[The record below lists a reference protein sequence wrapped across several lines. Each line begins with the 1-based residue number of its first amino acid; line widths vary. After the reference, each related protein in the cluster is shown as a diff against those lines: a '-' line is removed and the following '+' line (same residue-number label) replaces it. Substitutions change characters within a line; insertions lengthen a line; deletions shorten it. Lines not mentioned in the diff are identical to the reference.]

1 MVEGPCLQVRSKLLP
16 PLLDS
21 TVLVSLMWFSLALF
35 CSSAFFF
42 SLFVS
47 FCFLLFR
54 FFYLLF
60 LLFLISFIPIF
71 GLYFE
76 LIAFCFLFAQFVCFY
91 VDLFGVLFR
100 SDLSTDR

>member
-42 SLFVS
+42 LCLFPFVS
-47 FCFLLFR
+47 F
-54 FFYLLF
+54 FYLCF
-60 LLFLISFIPIF
+60 LLFLISFISIF

-91 VDLFGVLFR
+91 VNLFGVVLR